1 MPGKNKKWK
10 DPMFTSRSDES
21 QPRARTFTRWMVF
34 AVMVVTCLLLAYGS
48 WQGLKNIQNYQQLPL
63 LIRLIFVLC
72 LGVGGFGLSFFILVR
87 AVEQLPE
94 NIQNRITPVLFIGPA
109 TALIFWVLVIPLF
122 RTIWM
127 SFLNAKGVDWAGLKN
142 YIFVFTDSSML
153 NSFRNNLL
161 WLLLGSGGC
170 ILLGL
175 LIAFLTDHTNSR
187 FSSIV
192 QSLIFMPMAISM
204 VGASVIWRFVYAF
217 VPAGYEQ
224 IGLLNAILVQLG
236 REPQAF
242 LMDKG
247 VNNLLLIVVFIWLQ
261 TGLPLVIFSAAIKTI
276 PDEIIEAS
284 RIDGA
289 NEWQIVTQ
297 ISIPYL
303 RNTILAVATMVIV
316 FTLKVFDVVYV
327 MTGGNYG
334 TETIANQFYFEMFRK
349 FNYGHGSAI
358 VVLLVVLILP
368 VVAYNLRRYQETLEL
383 K

>member
-1 MPGKNKKWK
+1 
-10 DPMFTSRSDES
+10 MFNRRSNES
-21 QPRARTFTRWMVF
+21 QPRSSPLMRWMIF
-34 AVMVVTCLLLAYGS
+34 TVMVMTSLLLAYGS
-48 WQGLKNIQNYQQLPL
+48 WQGLKHVQNYQQLPL

-72 LGVGGFGLSFFILVR
+72 LGVGGFSLSFFILVR

-109 TALIFWVLVIPLF
+109 IALLFWILVIPLF

-127 SFLNAKGVDWAGLKN
+127 SFLDAKGVDWAGLKN

-175 LIAFLTDHTNSR
+175 LIAILADHTSSR
-187 FSSIV
+187 FSSII

-204 VGASVIWRFVYAF
+204 VGASIIWRFVYAF

-224 IGLLNAILVQLG
+224 IGLLNAILVQWG
-236 REPQAF
+236 GQPQAF

-247 VNNLLLIVVFIWLQ
+247 VNNLLLIIVFVWMQ
-261 TGLPLVIFSAAIKTI
+261 TGLPVVIFSAAIKTI
-276 PDEIIEAS
+276 PEEIIEAS
-284 RIDGA
+284 RMDGA

-303 RNTILAVATMVIV
+303 QNTILAVATIVIV
-316 FTLKVFDVVYV
+316 LTLKVFDVVYV